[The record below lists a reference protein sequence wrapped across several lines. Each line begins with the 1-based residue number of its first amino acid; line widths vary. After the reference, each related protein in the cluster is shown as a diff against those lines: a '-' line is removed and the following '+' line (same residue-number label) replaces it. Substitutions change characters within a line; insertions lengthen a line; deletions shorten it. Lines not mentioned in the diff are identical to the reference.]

1 MAKECAVEYL
11 YRYRSWDKNIWCGVY
26 QPELTPAQ
34 IESAWGAWEFIDE
47 QKYNEICGYIA
58 WDRPCH
64 YQAEKLLVT
73 VVGHESFDPVEY
85 IEQEKAA
92 FAEYRKEKRER
103 QNQSSQ
109 QANVSSFSAT
119 QSSAPIVDGYGLL
132 NLAEGVV
139 RSVGNAIS
147 STASSAADVASDCAS
162 AIGEGIS
169 GMCE

>member
-11 YRYRSWDKNIWCGVY
+11 YRYRSWDRNVWY
-26 QPELTPAQ
+26 SNRREEFTAEELA
-34 IESAWGAWEFIDE
+34 AGWGDWEFIDE

-85 IEQEKAA
+85 IKKETAA
-92 FAEYRKEKRER
+92 IAEARKEKQER
-103 QNQSSQ
+103 DNQPPQ

-119 QSSAPIVDGYGLL
+119 QSSAPVVDGYGLL
-132 NLAEGVV
+132 NLAEGLV
-139 RSVGNAIS
+139 RSVGSAIH
-147 STASSAADVASDCAS
+147 STASGAVDVAGDCVN